1 MHREDLVFTDAS
13 KDQQTIRKYNYKK
26 KKKKKGNEVEKD

>member
-26 KKKKKGNEVEKD
+26 RKEKGNEVEKD